1 MKSDYKNLNAILQ
14 HYADNMGDI
23 GIPPEEAAE
32 KAKVEIDNPTAFLMC
47 KMMFDHGYLYK
58 PSEKLTRYLANYKA
72 KLFLDEGGYVNQK
85 RKSDRKKA
93 ASWMVETFDFL
104 KYPLGIIISLF
115 LLYKLLQELHIL

>member
-14 HYADNMGDI
+14 HYVDNMDDI

-47 KMMFDHGYLYK
+47 KMMFDEGYLYR

-72 KLFLDEGGYVNQK
+72 KLFLDEGGYVTQK

-93 ASWMVETFDFL
+93 ASWMAETFDFL

-115 LLYKLLQELHIL
+115 ALYKLLQELHIL